1 MSCIHSPTED
11 TTLVHHNARKTG
23 RRSGAQ
29 MEVTGRASVVT
40 YTCGNENPYYMT
52 DSLGSDQQKVPRLG
66 GTLMFRYLTDR
77 FRS

>member
-23 RRSGAQ
+23 RRSGAH

-40 YTCGNENPYYMT
+40 YTFSIGNPYYMT
-52 DSLGSDQQKVPRLG
+52 DSSGSDRTNSLERLKQKSLN
-66 GTLMFRYLTDR
+66 
-77 FRS
+77 